1 MKSVQHHTGLQ
12 NDCKAYTVL
21 IKDRKADC
29 SRRIHIWVEETLR
42 ELALGR
48 LARVILTKMK
58 GEREISTLPVSLQK
72 K

>member
-1 MKSVQHHTGLQ
+1 
-12 NDCKAYTVL
+12 
-21 IKDRKADC
+21 
-29 SRRIHIWVEETLR
+29 VEETLR